1 MTEPLRLE
9 RTFDASAQDVFD
21 AWTNPLVLVRWW
33 AAFPDWDSPGAEID
47 LRVGGRYRL
56 QMHDPQTDEVVV
68 VVGEY
73 REIDRPHRLV
83 YTWSYEGEEHES
95 LVTVD
100 FMQHGERTTVVLVH
114 TGLPSDESRRRH
126 DEGWR
131 GTFDNLERR
140 VLDDEHRR

>member
-9 RTFDASAQDVFD
+9 RTFDASAEDVFD

-33 AAFPDWDSPGAEID
+33 AAFPDWDSPGAEVD
-47 LRVGGRYRL
+47 W
-56 QMHDPQTDEVVV
+56 
-68 VVGEY
+68 
-73 REIDRPHRLV
+73 LV

-95 LVTVD
+95 LVTVG
-100 FMQHGERTTVVLVH
+100 FTQHGERTTVVLVH
-114 TGLPSDESRRRH
+114 AGLPSDESRRRH

-140 VLDDEHRR
+140 VLGNDHRR